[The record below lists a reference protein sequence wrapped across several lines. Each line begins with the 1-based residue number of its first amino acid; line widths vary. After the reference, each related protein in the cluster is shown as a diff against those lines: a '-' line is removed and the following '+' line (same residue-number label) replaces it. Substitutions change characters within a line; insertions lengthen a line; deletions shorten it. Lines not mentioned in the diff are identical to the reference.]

1 MELEGKVAL
10 VTGGGSGIGKA
21 TALLFAREG
30 ARVAVS
36 GRTKEKLDRTVKEIE
51 NEGGQALAIA
61 ADIANYR
68 DVQRVYE
75 EIDRTWGQLDVV
87 FAHAGVNGVW
97 APIEE
102 IKPEEW
108 NQTLSIN
115 LTGTFYTI
123 KYAIPYLKRRGG
135 SVIITSSVNG
145 TRQFS
150 TAGASAYS
158 TSKAGQIALMQM
170 LALELAKMRIR
181 VNAICPGAIESDVEE
196 HTERRN
202 VEKAAEPAIFPEG
215 GIPLS
220 EGKAGKPEQVAELV
234 LFLASDRSSH
244 ITGTPI
250 WIDGG
255 GSLLQG

>member
-21 TALLFAREG
+21 TAILFAREG

-36 GRTKEKLDRTVKEIE
+36 GRTKEKLDQVAKEIE
-51 NEGGQALAIA
+51 KDGGQAMAVA
-61 ADIANYR
+61 ADISSHR
-68 DVQRVYE
+68 DMQRVYE
-75 EIDRTWGQLDVV
+75 EIDSKWGRLDIV
-87 FAHAGVNGVW
+87 FAHAGINGVW

-108 NQTLSIN
+108 NHTLSIN

-123 KYAIPYLKRRGG
+123 KYAVPYLKRQGG

-150 TAGASAYS
+150 NAGASAYS

-181 VNAICPGAIESDVEE
+181 VNAICPGAIESDIEE

-202 VEKAAEPAIFPEG
+202 IEKAAEPVEYPEG
-215 GIPLS
+215 IIPLS
-220 EGKAGKPEQVAELV
+220 DREAGKPEQVAELV

-244 ITGTPI
+244 ITGTPV

-255 GSLLQG
+255 ESLLQG

>member
-1 MELEGKVAL
+1 YLTIYARTEREGDMELEGKVAL

-108 NQTLSIN
+108 NQTL
-115 LTGTFYTI
+115 
-123 KYAIPYLKRRGG
+123 
-135 SVIITSSVNG
+135 
-145 TRQFS
+145 
-150 TAGASAYS
+150 
-158 TSKAGQIALMQM
+158 
-170 LALELAKMRIR
+170 
-181 VNAICPGAIESDVEE
+181 
-196 HTERRN
+196 
-202 VEKAAEPAIFPEG
+202 
-215 GIPLS
+215 
-220 EGKAGKPEQVAELV
+220 
-234 LFLASDRSSH
+234 
-244 ITGTPI
+244 
-250 WIDGG
+250 
-255 GSLLQG
+255 